1 MFRVS
6 SPKARSCKGENT
18 HYIDERQNITAQS
31 ADFHWGKW
39 CVTSLFC
46 RPSGSS
52 TAQPSPQRA
61 TTCQGKGEEAEER
74 ELICSCVNTF
84 CQRPGPLLGACVIQ
98 NEGEEKHADGTHDLR
113 DWKASGTLHT
123 VHIVI
128 FWTPCGLFLRGQ
140 HNLVSSVDAAYH
152 GCSQRILC
160 EGSAHGGTQG
170 WVFPFQEKVS
180 GLPGHVALYLCVLVK
195 PSRRAVCTLLIL
207 FILNKYILQLLCCG
221 DCFCW
226 IEKKWGVLA

>member
-74 ELICSCVNTF
+74 ALIYSCVNTF
-84 CQRPGPLLGACVIQ
+84 CKGLASSLGYFLVSVLLRTKMKRSTMMAY
-98 NEGEEKHADGTHDLR
+98 EDLG
-113 DWKASGTLHT
+113 DWKASVTLHA
-123 VHIVI
+123 VHVVV

-140 HNLVSSVDAAYH
+140 HNLVSSVDAACH
-152 GCSQRILC
+152 GCSQRIQLMWGFSPWRNPGLGFPLPRESVWASWTRSSVSLC
-160 EGSAHGGTQG
+160 ACYT
-170 WVFPFQEKVS
+170 FQKS
-180 GLPGHVALYLCVLVK
+180 CLYSTDIV
-195 PSRRAVCTLLIL
+195 
-207 FILNKYILQLLCCG
+207 YI
-221 DCFCW
+221 
-226 IEKKWGVLA
+226 E